1 MVIGIYRV
9 FQKSMQTKLNYSRWP
24 ILNFVHSLTKV
35 SKTDLCTFVTNV
47 IPGLIVRNNVGTEL
61 SLLLLFFIFF
71 KHQKVLPFL
80 VKTRDFCK
88 NAKHVLIEN
97 LLKDENQMTFLS

>member
-1 MVIGIYRV
+1 
-9 FQKSMQTKLNYSRWP
+9 MQSCFKFKQYYKIPTFFFFYSVQ
-24 ILNFVHSLTKV
+24 NFNFKFL
-35 SKTDLCTFVTNV
+35 DLCTFVTNV

-80 VKTRDFCK
+80 LKTRDFCK